1 MKIFIS
7 HIHEESKL
15 ALVLKDWIE
24 STFAGQCVVFV
35 SSDVDDIPAGSKW
48 LDQID
53 SALGDSKVFITMCSP
68 NSIIRP
74 WINFETGCAWIK
86 QTPVIPICYSGLS
99 KSHLPQPLSMF
110 QALDLEDEGFPALLF
125 GALGKHLG
133 VMKLPRIAFKEML
146 TELNEAIAQISD
158 QVPNALEQTASR
170 GQSRLPEIQENILQI
185 LAEVGDRDVQTEELA
200 AHFKM
205 HTQKIQYHLDKLV
218 DQNYVY
224 SQLSMM
230 APTTYSIGAEGR
242 AYLVENNM
250 I

>member
-15 ALVLKDWIE
+15 ALVLKDWTE
-24 STFAGQCVVFV
+24 STFAGQCDVFV
-35 SSDVDDIPAGSKW
+35 SSDADDIPAGSKW

-86 QTPVIPICYSGLS
+86 QTPIIPICHSGLS
-99 KSHLPQPLSMF
+99 KSNLPQPLSMF
-110 QALDLEDEGFPALLF
+110 QALDLEEEGFSGLLF

-133 VMKLPRIAFKEML
+133 VSKLPRIAFDEML
-146 TELNEAIAQISD
+146 AELKHALSQIRGK
-158 QVPNALEQTASR
+158 VPASQEQATTTK
-170 GQSRLPEIQENILQI
+170 QPRLPEIQEKILQV
-185 LAEVGDRDVQTEELA
+185 LSEVGDRHLQTEELA
-200 AHFKM
+200 AHFSM
-205 HTQKIQYHLDKLV
+205 HTQKIQYFLDKLV
-218 DQNYVY
+218 DHNYVY
-224 SQLSMM
+224 SHLSMM
-230 APTTYSIGAEGR
+230 VPTTYSLGKDGR
-242 AYLVENNM
+242 AYLVENNL